1 MQVTDING
9 NVFGGLGLE
18 ITGSNGKPKG
28 SVPYYGAWQDNITQT
43 AAVDNTAYAMI
54 FRTIDVT
61 PVGISVVTNGSDLTR
76 ITFAHTKIYN
86 LQFSSQF
93 QNTNAADKDVDIW
106 IRLNGVDVP
115 GSAGKIAVPSKHG
128 ATNGHTI
135 VSWNYLLSVV
145 AGDYY
150 ELMWSTESAASV
162 TMQFFVGSLPPP
174 SAASV
179 ILTVTSI

>member
-1 MQVTDING
+1 MPTIN
-9 NVFGGLGLE
+9 NAFENITLERLREILGLAQAAAAR
-18 ITGSNGKPKG
+18 P
-28 SVPYYGAWQDNITQT
+28 YGAWQDNITQT

-61 PVGISVVTNGSDLTR
+61 PVGISVVTNGTNLTR
-76 ITFAHTKIYN
+76 ITFAQAGIYN

-115 GSAGKIAVPSKHG
+115 NSAGKVAVPSKHG
-128 ATNGHTI
+128 AINGHTI
-135 VSWNYLLSVV
+135 ISWNYLLDV
-145 AGDYY
+145 AAGQYY

-162 TMQFFVGSLPPP
+162 TMQFFAGASPPP

-179 ILTVTSI
+179 ILTITSA

>member
-43 AAVDNTAYAMI
+43 AAVDNTGYAMI
-54 FRTIDVT
+54 FRTIDLAN
-61 PVGISVVTNGSDLTR
+61 GIAVVTNGTDLTR
-76 ITFAHTKIYN
+76 ITFAHTGIYN

-106 IRLNGVDVP
+106 LRLNGVDVP
-115 GSAGKIAVPSKHG
+115 GSAGKVAVPSKHG
-128 ATNGHTI
+128 AINGHII

-150 ELMWSTESAASV
+150 ELMWSTESAANV
-162 TMQFFVGSLPPP
+162 TMQFFAGASPPP

>member
-28 SVPYYGAWQDNITQT
+28 SVPYYGAWQDNVTQT
-43 AAVDNTAYAMI
+43 AAVSNTGYAMI

-61 PVGISVVTNGSDLTR
+61 PVGISVVTDGTNLTR
-76 ITFAHTKIYN
+76 ITFANTGVYN

-93 QNTNAADKDVDIW
+93 QNADTQEHDVTVW
-106 IRLNGVDVP
+106 LRLNGVNVL
-115 GSAGKIAVPSKHG
+115 GSSGFVGVPSKHG
-128 ATNGHTI
+128 GINGHCV
-135 VSWNYLLSVV
+135 VSWNYLLNVT
-145 AGDYY
+145 AGQYY
-150 ELMWSTESAASV
+150 ELMWSTNNAANV
-162 TMQFFVGSLPPP
+162 TMEFYAAVAPAP